1 MNLENYKNKYVK
13 FGTVMVPFENSNCPL
28 TSEDIDE
35 LSNCC
40 EKVEKEFVSIGDA
53 GEKNFVHVGRF
64 MTDIKKPEVVKNN
77 FSEKVINILSKVTIK
92 KFIKSVIGCDE
103 ELFYRR
109 IQFNQIDKD
118 CFVGYHLDK
127 DSNPDYLAACV
138 IQLGKDYD
146 GGLYRVYQRSEKK
159 YIDYKPPFASLII
172 SNCDFPHEVTKV
184 EKGNRKS
191 LVFFVSKENGL
202 NKRNL

>member
-1 MNLENYKNKYVK
+1 MNLENYKNKYEK

-103 ELFYRR
+103 ENNQLSCIDFSR
-109 IQFNQIDKD
+109 IKGHKPFDVNLKW
-118 CFVGYHLDK
+118 
-127 DSNPDYLAACV
+127 
-138 IQLGKDYD
+138 
-146 GGLYRVYQRSEKK
+146 
-159 YIDYKPPFASLII
+159 YIDL
-172 SNCDFPHEVTKV
+172 
-184 EKGNRKS
+184 
-191 LVFFVSKENGL
+191 KEQIKQTN
-202 NKRNL
+202 